1 MTTLPLCHLDDI
13 ENGGS
18 IGLIAKINDLRTAL
32 LIVRQNDQAFVYV
45 NVCPHTG
52 APLDFEPGQF
62 MNFDHSFIM
71 CAMHGAIFRIED
83 GFCIQGPC
91 VGKSLT
97 PIASEVR
104 ERQVWLVV

>member
-1 MTTLPLCHLDDI
+1 MKQTRLCSLDDI
-13 ENGGS
+13 ENGDS
-18 IGLIAKINDLRTAL
+18 IGLIAEIDGLRTS
-32 LIVRQNDQAFVYV
+32 LIVVRQGEQAFVYV

-62 MNFDHSFIM
+62 MNFDRAFIM
-71 CAMHGAIFRIED
+71 CAMHGALFNIHD

-104 ERQVWLVV
+104 EGQVWLAV

>member
-1 MTTLPLCHLDDI
+1 MTQTRLCSLDDI

-18 IGLIAKINDLRTAL
+18 VALIAEIDGLRTS
-32 LIVRQNDQAFVYV
+32 LIVVRQGEQAFVYV

-62 MNFDHSFIM
+62 MNFDRSFIM
-71 CAMHGAIFRIED
+71 CAMHGALFNIHD

-104 ERQVWLVV
+104 ERHVWLAV